1 MHKANEQAEGMKA
14 RILREAGKV
23 ESGEL
28 SATDLVG
35 FIQELDAPK
44 LVKLDFAKQARVKTQ
59 IAPELRCVAM
69 RADNDQ
75 CTRRKKAGSEY
86 CGTHTKGVPHGVLG
100 ASKMRKTD
108 VWAENVD
115 GIIYYLDETGA
126 VYKTEEVMNKKVN
139 PLVIGHWHREGEK
152 YVVTTTI

>member
-1 MHKANEQAEGMKA
+1 MEKRIMHKANEQAEGMKA

-28 SATDLVG
+28 SAADLMG
-35 FIQELDAPK
+35 FIQELDPP
-44 LVKLDFAKQARVKTQ
+44 KQARVKTQ

-75 CTRRKKAGSEY
+75 CTRRKKDGSEY

-126 VYKTEEVMNKKVN
+126 VYKTEEVMNKKMN
-139 PLVIGHWHREGEK
+139 PLVIGQWHREGEK
-152 YVVTTTI
+152 YVVTMTI